1 MRTASSTTA
10 DIVIIGGGIV
20 GCATAYNLAKRGASV
35 ILLEK
40 EEIAQEASGRNR
52 GNVRV
57 QLRHRLE
64 LPIALEA
71 IALWARADEELG
83 APTEFRAIG
92 NLLVTYHSDIAESFA
107 NEADRHRQLG
117 IDAHVVS
124 REQLRDY
131 VPDISPDIVAG
142 FLTTPDGHVN
152 PQKATWAFAA
162 AARRAGADIRTNTP
176 VVDIVVERNRVRGVA
191 TRDGLI
197 AAPVVLNAAGVRAPE
212 LFKPMGIDLP
222 ITPAKHQILVTARM
236 PLVTRPYLRCAG
248 PRVSFGQTLDGT
260 LLLGMGPAEN
270 VGFDTTLSRAHMSN
284 IMRETIRLVPTLEAA
299 RVVRAWTG
307 WFEMTPDDL
316 PIIDQVAGIDGLFV
330 CGGFSGH
337 GFALGPAIGR
347 LMAGLILDG
356 KATHPIDELGLG
368 RFASS
373 ARTVPA
379 HEPASL
385 IARLGRLT
393 ADGLR

>member
-1 MRTASSTTA
+1 MTVVRPDTA
-10 DIVIIGGGIV
+10 DVIVIGGGIV
-20 GCATAYNLAKRGASV
+20 GCATAYNLVRRGARV

-52 GNVRV
+52 GNVRI

-71 IALWARADEELG
+71 VALWARADEELG
-83 APTEFRAIG
+83 SPTEFRATG
-92 NLLVTYHSDIAESFA
+92 NLLVTYHDDIAASFA
-107 NEADRHRQLG
+107 GEAERHRGLG
-117 IDAHVVS
+117 LDAHVVP
-124 REQLRDY
+124 REELREF

-142 FLTTPDGHVN
+142 FLTTQDGHAN
-152 PQKATWAFAA
+152 PQKATWAFAT
-162 AARRAGADIRTNTP
+162 AARRAGADIRTGTP
-176 VVDIVVERNRVRGVA
+176 AGDIVIERNRIVGV
-191 TRDGLI
+191 TTNDGMI
-197 AAPVVLNAAGVRAPE
+197 AAPVVLNAAGVRAPA
-212 LFKPMGIDLP
+212 LFASLGVALP

-270 VGFDTTLSRAHMSN
+270 VGFDSTLSRIHMSN

-316 PIIDQVAGIDGLFV
+316 PIIDEVAGIDGLFV

-347 LMAGLILDG
+347 LMASVILDG
-356 KATHPIDELGLG
+356 TATHPIDELGLDRFTAPG
-368 RFASS
+368 RA
-373 ARTVPA
+373 APE